1 MATQNSTSRTIKM
14 AKTHSN
20 QEQAEWLENQL
31 KDIKEN
37 FNIYSYYLSAN
48 CQGKTLSKF
57 KNKGRYSFDGLSIN
71 WEIIDKKLYIALI
84 FKTNDLKMYEIL
96 ETVRDNGCFKQTF
109 NKDLPQ
115 LVQTLDNHV
124 ALCYSTNGEII
135 PYWDKDK
142 LRNQFIQQYTQ
153 TAKGKVYSVV
163 KKKEFEKQIDKLLP
177 KTFDTNELKGKNY
190 LYIPLLVKNN
200 TKTPTIENNS
210 QSLK

>member
-1 MATQNSTSRTIKM
+1 MATQNSTSRTIKTTS
-14 AKTHSN
+14 KRSN

-31 KDIKEN
+31 KAIKE
-37 FNIYSYYLSAN
+37 SYNTYIEHLNKN
-48 CQGKTLSKF
+48 CQGKTLSKL

-96 ETVRDNGCFKQTF
+96 ETARDNGCFKQTF

-163 KKKEFEKQIDKLLP
+163 KKKEFEKQINKLLP

-200 TKTPTIENNS
+200 SKTPTIDNS
-210 QSLK
+210 NQLFK